1 MEVPP
6 VKALSLGSYRTVT
19 VITACTVVGLG
30 VYNKMSSVHDSSI
43 CNTESKMCKESF
55 LSDTLFL

>member
-30 VYNKMSSVHDSSI
+30 VCNKMSRVHGSSI
-43 CNTESKMCKESF
+43 CNTEGKASF
-55 LSDTLFL
+55 LSDT